1 MTHLSREELKRSW
14 REGPESERERI
25 VSHLA
30 VCDECGALY
39 GELIDVWDL
48 ATPKPAA
55 ESRPEL
61 AARGYRAYR
70 PRRSGLFSLPPLVW
84 GAAAAALLVALGVFT
99 LRDPSPRHDPGG
111 IRGASLQPLSPIGR
125 VDPPIDF
132 RWESPVRAFR
142 YRIEVVDA
150 ERRPR
155 IVLYSDVESIA
166 LPRERLL
173 ELEPGMEYG
182 WFVVALDESGE
193 EIMRAPLRLFSVSPE
208 AR

>member
-1 MTHLSREELKRSW
+1 MTHLSREELKRW
-14 REGPESERERI
+14 WEEGPAEERERI
-25 VSHLA
+25 VGHLA

-39 GELIDVWDL
+39 GGLIDGWELDN
-48 ATPKPAA
+48 PKPAT

-70 PRRSGLFSLPPLVW
+70 PRGSGVLSLPPLLW
-84 GAAAAALLVALGVFT
+84 GAAAAALLVALGVLT
-99 LRDPSPRHDPGG
+99 LRAPGLGDDPGA

-125 VDPPIDF
+125 VDPPFDF

-142 YRIEVVDA
+142 YRIEIVDA
-150 ERRPR
+150 ERRSR
-155 IVLYSDVESIA
+155 IVLYSEVESIA
-166 LPRERLL
+166 LSPDRLE
-173 ELEPGMEYG
+173 ELEPGMEYA

-208 AR
+208 SR